1 MKILLADDHALI
13 RSGLRNELSDLAA
26 GIDFLEAWDVESLQR
41 MFEAHADLD
50 LALIDL
56 AMPGMDGAKTIGL
69 LRQRYPAIPLV
80 VVSGADPGTDAHA
93 VIRAGAAGFIP
104 KTAMAKIMLQAI
116 RLVLA
121 GGRYLPPEL
130 MKVLDPNEFGSGA
143 EELALVR
150 DAARRHAA
158 DGGRL
163 DQLSQR
169 QREVFSLLAKGLSNK
184 MIARQ
189 LNVTEGTVKSH
200 VATIFD
206 ILKVHNRVSAVAA
219 ARDGPGG
226 PDDRRK
232 LSD

>member
-26 GIDFLEAWDVESLQR
+26 SVHFLEAWDLDSLQR
-41 MFEAHADLD
+41 MLEAHPDLD
-50 LALIDL
+50 LALVDL
-56 AMPGMDGAKTIGL
+56 AMPGMEGARTIGL
-69 LRQRYPAIPLV
+69 LRQRYPTVPLV
-80 VVSGADPGTDAHA
+80 VVSGADPGADAPA
-93 VIRAGAAGFIP
+93 VIRAGASGFIP

-130 MKVLDPNEFGSGA
+130 MQGLHADER
-143 EELALVR
+143 ELAAAEFAVFQ

-158 DGGRL
+158 EDGRL
-163 DQLSQR
+163 DQLSER
-169 QREVFSLLAKGLSNK
+169 QREVFALLAKGLSNK

-189 LNVTEGTVKSH
+189 LDITEGTVKSH

-219 ARDGPGG
+219 AQASSNDA
-226 PDDRRK
+226 DSRRK
-232 LSD
+232 PGN